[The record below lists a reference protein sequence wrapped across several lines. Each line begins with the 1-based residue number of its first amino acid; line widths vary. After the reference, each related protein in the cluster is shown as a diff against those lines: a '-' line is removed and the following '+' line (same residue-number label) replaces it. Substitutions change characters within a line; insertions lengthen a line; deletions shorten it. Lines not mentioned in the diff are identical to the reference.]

1 MRYSTLQY
9 AIIAIF
15 CDEWFKTNFGGVLSF
30 YYPPWNNSL
39 EPNQGNVRQWLD
51 NLYSKFQPIEQSRW
65 NQSNIDTLFYAGS
78 QSFVNRY
85 FNFSPT
91 TSYQQYYF
99 NIIQQPVNMITGY
112 ERQHRKQFIYQPCEG
127 SDPQTTDQYTKLMT
141 HVCNVGAIHE
151 QKSKAKELAAV
162 AGMCLVQPY
171 LDFSAGDDQA
181 QGDLKVKIWEYNSF
195 LVDPYFR
202 SPDMS
207 DAQFVWCQ
215 EYISKKEAE
224 NRFPDKMNMITPMA
238 GTPQRYGSFYFLP
251 ENYNMARNDL
261 MVLSYV
267 WYKWKRKKKRLYSRT
282 RNQFFDFAGDEGNLE
297 QILYN
302 IPDMEEVTVEVP
314 TWKLAVVLNDQLMF
328 QGDNP
333 LGFDGCPF
341 VPYYW
346 NYEPHINYYDL
357 RVRSLIRT
365 MRDPQ
370 FLFNYKIITNNDIAA
385 ATINAGWKRK
395 IGAVAN
401 EDNLKKSGQGW
412 DVIINEGYELTDVEK
427 IIPSAVP
434 ESDLALAQQMND
446 LIYQT
451 SGINLENWSG
461 QQDKQISSLT
471 MMMKQA
477 ANLMVFQKYFDQWD
491 YSDKLLGDICLKIVL
506 NNWSAEKVGL
516 LIGEEPTPYFYSRVF
531 SKYKTIVEEAD
542 LTPTQQNLQAQ
553 QMMDINA
560 AFQREVF
567 TPSMIIP
574 KLNITGK
581 GEIIKIL
588 EEQEKAAQ
596 EQQSQM
602 ADVQHAL
609 EDAKLKELYSKAAAN
624 IARAREDHSRSESN
638 LGLYEERL
646 SMIERNRAMS
656 LKEKQA
662 ALTSLLENIHRFGE
676 IETAAQAQ
684 DLEYQNMHQRFEEE
698 KEKQDVEQRTGANK
712 FLAEILG
719 TLSEQSSQMQN
730 M

>member
-1 MRYSTLQY
+1 M
-9 AIIAIF
+9 A
-15 CDEWFKTNFGGVLSF
+15 F
-30 YYPPWNNSL
+30 YYPPWNNAL
-39 EPNQGNVRQWLD
+39 EPSQGNVRQWLD

-78 QSFVNRY
+78 QTFVNRY

-99 NIIQQPVNMITGY
+99 NLVQQPVNMITGY
-112 ERQHRKQFIYQPCEG
+112 QRQHRKSIMYVAAEG
-127 SDPQTTDQYTKLMT
+127 ADPQTTDQYTKLMT
-141 HVCNVGAIHE
+141 HVCNTEGIHE
-151 QKSKAKELAAV
+151 QFSKACELAAV
-162 AGMCLVQPY
+162 SGMVLLYPY
-171 LDFSAGDDQA
+171 LDYTGDDNA
-181 QGDLKVKIWEYNSF
+181 QGQLKLKIWEYNAF

-224 NRFPDKMNMITPMA
+224 DRFPDKIAAISPMA

-267 WYKWKRKKKRLYSRT
+267 WYKWKRKKKRLFSRSL
-282 RNQFFDFAGDEGNLE
+282 NQFFDFAGGQENLE
-297 QILYN
+297 KLLYD
-302 IPDMEEVTVEVP
+302 IPDMEEVTVDVP
-314 TWKLAVVLNDQLMF
+314 CWKLAVVLNDQLMF

-341 VPYYW
+341 IPVFW

-412 DVIINEGYELTDVEK
+412 DVIINEGFELTDCEK

-434 ESDLALAQQMND
+434 QSDLELAQQMAD
-446 LIYQT
+446 LIFQT

-461 QQDKQISSLT
+461 QNDKQISSLT
-471 MMMKQA
+471 MMLKQA

-491 YSDKLLGDICLKIVL
+491 FSLKLLGERLLQIVL
-506 NNWSAEKVGL
+506 NNWEASKVQL
-516 LIGEEPTPYFYSRVF
+516 LIGEKPTEYFFSRIF
-531 SKYKTIVEEAD
+531 CKYKTIVEEAD

-553 QMMDINA
+553 QMMDMNQT
-560 AFQREVF
+560 FGREVF
-567 TPSMIIP
+567 PPSMIIP

-581 GEIIKIL
+581 AEVIKFL
-588 EEQEKAAQ
+588 QQQ
-596 EQQSQM
+596 EQQASEMQQQQT
-602 ADVQHAL
+602 AVEHAFQQ
-609 EDAKLKELYSKAAAN
+609 AKLQELITKAANNLAM
-624 IARAREDHSRSESN
+624 ARERHSRSDSN
-638 LGLYEERL
+638 IGLFEERL
-646 SMIERNRAMS
+646 SMISRNHATS
-656 LKEKQA
+656 VKEKMEA
-662 ALTSLLENIHRFGE
+662 TTKLLEAIQKYGE
-676 IETAAQAQ
+676 LETLLKNSQIESF
-684 DLEYQNMHQRFEEE
+684 DYREEQNEDRE
-698 KEKQDVEQRTGANK
+698 KLDAKKMSAGNE
-712 FLAEILG
+712 FLSQILG
-719 TLSEQSSQMQN
+719 QGQNQGQSQGISAQNQTQMAGI
-730 M
+730 

>member
-1 MRYSTLQY
+1 M
-9 AIIAIF
+9 A
-15 CDEWFKTNFGGVLSF
+15 F
-30 YYPPWNNSL
+30 YYPPWNNAL
-39 EPNQGNVRQWLD
+39 EPSQGNVRQWLD

-78 QSFVNRY
+78 QTFVNRY
-85 FNFSPT
+85 FNFAPT

-99 NIIQQPVNMITGY
+99 NLCQQPINMITGL
-112 ERQHRKQFIYQPCEG
+112 ERQHRKQWMYQATEG
-127 SDPQTTDQYTKLMT
+127 ADPQTCDQYTKMII
-141 HVCNVGAIHE
+141 HAANMGALHE
-151 QKSKAKELAAV
+151 QKSKAKELAAIS
-162 AGMCLVQPY
+162 GMVLVQPY
-171 LDFSAGDDQA
+171 LDYSGNDAA
-181 QGDLKVKIWEYNSF
+181 QGELKTKIWEYNSF

-202 SPDMS
+202 NPDMS

-224 NRFPDKMNMITPMA
+224 SRFPDKAATIAPMA

-267 WYKWKRKKKRLYSRT
+267 WYKWKRKKKKLYSRS
-282 RNQFFDFAGDEGNLE
+282 RNQFFDFAGGEENLE
-297 QILYN
+297 QLLYN

-370 FLFNYKIITNNDIAA
+370 FLFNYKIITNNDIVA

-395 IGAVAN
+395 VGAVAN
-401 EDNLKKSGQGW
+401 EDNLKKSQAGW

-434 ESDLALAQQMND
+434 ESDLALAQQMAD

-471 MMMKQA
+471 MMLKQA
-477 ANLMVFQKYFDQWD
+477 ANTMVFQKYFDQWD
-491 YSDKLLGDICLKIVL
+491 YSDKLLGERLLQICL
-506 NNWSAEKVGL
+506 NNWNAEKVKL
-516 LIGEEPTPYFYSRVF
+516 MVGEEPTPFFYSRVF
-531 SKYKTIVEEAD
+531 SNFQTMVEEAD

-553 QMMDINA
+553 QMMDMNQ
-560 AFQREVF
+560 AFGREVF
-567 TPSMIIP
+567 PPSMIIP

-581 GEIIKIL
+581 AQIIEYL
-588 EEQEKAAQ
+588 QQQ
-596 EQQSQM
+596 EQQASQM
-602 ADVQHAL
+602 QSEAQHLQHAV
-609 EDAKLKELYSKAAAN
+609 EDAKLKELYSKATAN
-624 IARAREDHSRSESN
+624 IATARERHGRAEADI
-638 LGLYEERL
+638 GLYEERL
-646 SMIERNRAMS
+646 SEITRNRALATKDKMEA
-656 LKEKQA
+656 LEKMVDVTA
-662 ALTSLLENIHRFGE
+662 KLGAVETMIKMGE
-676 IETAAQAQ
+676 IEDFNDAQS
-684 DLEYQNMHQRFEEE
+684 LNE
-698 KEKQDVEQRTGANK
+698 DVEKRDAKKTSESNA
-712 FLAEILG
+712 FMMEILKSIPG
-719 TLSEQSSQMQN
+719 LQQPEQQGGEMQN
-730 M
+730 NPLNNMAASL

>member
-1 MRYSTLQY
+1 MCLIYY
-9 AIIAIF
+9 
-15 CDEWFKTNFGGVLSF
+15 EVKVSF
-30 YYPPWNNSL
+30 YYPPWNNAL

-51 NLYSKFQPIEQSRW
+51 NLYSKFQPIEQARW

-99 NIIQQPVNMITGY
+99 NLIQQPINMVTGY
-112 ERQHRKQFIYQPCEG
+112 ERQHRKNFNYVPCEG
-127 SDPQTTDQYTKLMT
+127 ADPRTTDQYTKLIT
-141 HVCNVGAIHE
+141 HVANAGCIHE
-151 QKSKAKELAAV
+151 QKSKAKELSAI

-171 LDFSAGDDQA
+171 LDYSGDDQA
-181 QGDLKVKIWEYNSF
+181 QGELKTKIWEYNSF

-224 NRFPDKMNMITPMA
+224 DRFPDKVHAIMPMA

-267 WYKWKRKKKRLYSRT
+267 WYKWRKKKKRLYSRS
-282 RNQFFDFAGDEGNLE
+282 RNQFFDFSQGTSSANVEE
-297 QILYN
+297 ILYN
-302 IPDMEEVTVEVP
+302 IQDMEEVTVEVP
-314 TWKLAVVLNDQLMF
+314 CWKLAVVLNEQLMY

-341 VPYYW
+341 IPYYW

-357 RVRSLIRT
+357 RVRSLVRT

-370 FLFNYKIITNNDIAA
+370 FLFNYKVITNNDITA

-395 IGAVAN
+395 VGAVAN

-412 DVIINEGYELTDVEK
+412 DVLINEGYEMTDVEK
-427 IIPSAVP
+427 IIPSGVP
-434 ESDLALAQQMND
+434 ESDMALAQQMAD
-446 LIYQT
+446 LIYNT

-461 QQDKQISSLT
+461 QQDKQTSSLT
-471 MMMKQA
+471 ILLKQA

-491 YSDKLLGDICLKIVL
+491 FSDKLLGERLLQVAL
-506 NNWSAEKVGL
+506 NNWNAEKVKL
-516 LIGEEPTPYFYSRVF
+516 LIGQEPSPYFYSKIF
-531 SKYKTIVEEAD
+531 SKFQVLVEESD

-560 AFQREVF
+560 TFQREVF
-567 TPSMIIP
+567 PPSMIIP

-581 GEIIKIL
+581 GEIIPFL
-588 EEQEKAAQ
+588 QQQ
-596 EQQSQM
+596 EQQMQQM
-602 ADVQHAL
+602 QQEEMVVKHAV
-609 EDAKLKELYSKAAAN
+609 EDAKLKELYSKATAN
-624 IARAREDHSRSESN
+624 LATARERHGRAEADI
-638 LGLYEERL
+638 GLFEERL
-646 SMIERNRAMS
+646 SEITQNRAMATKAKMEA
-656 LKEKQA
+656 LEKLVDVIA
-662 ALTSLLENIHRFGE
+662 KYGE
-676 IETAAQAQ
+676 IETALKINQIESF
-684 DLEYQNMHQRFEEE
+684 DYQQQGKENVE
-698 KEKQDVEQRTGANK
+698 KADAKRTSLANDFLNSIMGANNQG
-712 FLAEILG
+712 AAAAPQQGPEMA
-719 TLSEQSSQMQN
+719 QMR
-730 M
+730 